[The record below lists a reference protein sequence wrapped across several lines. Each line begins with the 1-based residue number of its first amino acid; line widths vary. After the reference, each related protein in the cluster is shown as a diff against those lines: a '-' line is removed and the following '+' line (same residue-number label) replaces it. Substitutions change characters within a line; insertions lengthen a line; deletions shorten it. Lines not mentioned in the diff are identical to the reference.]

1 MKRFVFPN
9 FLMRHRILVRGCW
22 IVLATALVGLIV
34 AYKVDIF
41 PNEGTTGVRQNTI
54 ELDEALM
61 VAAITMLAILIFG
74 CSQYLAQK
82 REMRARI
89 AAEQRARELAY
100 QDGLTGL
107 PNRRQFEEALN
118 AAVASPPRAGASHG
132 VFLLDLNGFKHI
144 NDAHG
149 HAEGDQSLIVVAQ
162 RLRVAMRDGDM
173 VARFGGD
180 EFAILATHLGSPEA
194 ATSVALRVIEALDS
208 PIETSG
214 ATHNVGVGIG
224 IALVPTDA
232 TSAEEALRKADVA
245 LYRAKA
251 EKRSALRFFEPAM
264 DVRVRER
271 TSMEQALRVAM
282 NRGYIVAVYQ
292 PTVSLRTR
300 KITGFD
306 ATPQWLDPDLGRVEL
321 ERFIAL
327 AEEVGLIHALS
338 ERVLRQACEAAK
350 SWPSHV
356 TISVDIYASQLRD
369 ELLPS
374 RVLKILGDA
383 GIAPTRLE
391 VEITESALVGD
402 MANAQAILGALRA
415 AGVRIALDNFGT
427 GYSSLYHLR
436 NLKLDKIK
444 IDRSFIGTMA
454 TEPASAGIVNALV
467 GLGHGLGLTIAA
479 EGVEASDQEGLL
491 LSSGCEQG
499 QGQLFSGPIS
509 AADTLNLFASESTTS
524 LYVRPRKKP

>member
-1 MKRFVFPN
+1 MKRFVFRH
-9 FLMRHRILVRGCW
+9 FLVRHRILIRGCV
-22 IVLATALVGLIV
+22 IVLAVTVAGLIV

-41 PNEGTTGVRQNTI
+41 PNHGLVAVYENTI
-54 ELDEALM
+54 ELDEALL
-61 VAAITMLAILIFG
+61 VAAVSLLSALLFG
-74 CSQYLAQK
+74 WSRYLAQK

-89 AAEQRARELAY
+89 AAEQRVRELAY

-149 HAEGDQSLIVVAQ
+149 HAEGDQSLIEVAQ
-162 RLRVAMRDGDM
+162 RLQVAMRDGDM

-180 EFAILATHLGSPEA
+180 EFAILATHLGGAEA
-194 ATSVALRVIEALDS
+194 ATSVALRVMEAMES
-208 PIETSG
+208 PIETRE

-224 IALVPTDA
+224 IALVPGDA
-232 TSAEEALRKADVA
+232 TTREEALRKADVA

-264 DVRVRER
+264 DIRVRER

-282 NRGYIVAVYQ
+282 DLGDIKAVYQ

-306 ATPQWLDPDLGRVEL
+306 AIPEWHDPYLGKVEL

-350 SWPSHV
+350 SWPTHV
-356 TISVDIYASQLRD
+356 TLSVDVYASQLKD
-369 ELLPS
+369 QLMPA

-383 GIAPTRLE
+383 GIAPSRLE

-415 AGVRIALDNFGT
+415 AGVRISLDNFGT

-436 NLKLDKIK
+436 NFKLDKIK

-467 GLGHGLGLTIAA
+467 GLGQGLGLTIAA

-499 QGQLFSGPIS
+499 QGQLFSAPIG

-524 LYVRPRKKP
+524 LYVRPRRRP